1 MKNSPDSTAQMPPAP
16 PAQGRGKAFLQ
27 ILLILMLFVMAQ
39 MMAGTCAT
47 VQLNLSNLA
56 NGGEMNPML
65 CLAHP
70 KVYVLWMLIWDLI
83 LLPLLWMTKV
93 VRRNC
98 LTAGCHT
105 AQRLSPSYVASML
118 AAFFLMVFGNGALAI
133 VLDLPDEGIS
143 EIFMGVKGE
152 PFDWLELCL
161 IGPLVEELIF
171 REGIARQLRTL
182 GMRTFW
188 AAFLTA
194 AVFGVVHM
202 NLAQAIP
209 AIILGTAFGSY
220 YFRTDDLRLCLSAHV
235 LNNTLAFVL
244 LFFPELETTLAGV
257 SAPILGSIGAVLI
270 LAGAAWTF
278 VLTKNILKQ

>member
-1 MKNSPDSTAQMPPAP
+1 MKNSPDFTAQMPPAP

-27 ILLILMLFVMAQ
+27 ILLILMLFLMAEVMA
-39 MMAGTCAT
+39 GICAT
-47 VQLNLSNLA
+47 IQLNLSNFA
-56 NGGEMNPML
+56 NGGEIDPML

-83 LLPLLWMTKV
+83 LLLLLWVTKV

-98 LTAGCHT
+98 LTAGRHSEPP
-105 AQRLSPSYVASML
+105 LSPSYVVSL
-118 AAFFLMVFGNGALAI
+118 LTAFLLLVLGNSALAV
-133 VLDLPDEGIS
+133 VLELPDDGVS
-143 EIFMGVKGE
+143 EIFMGVKDE
-152 PFDWLELCL
+152 AFAWLTLCL
-161 IGPLVEELIF
+161 VGPLVEELIF
-171 REGIARQLRTL
+171 REGIARQLRSL

-188 AAFLTA
+188 AALLSA
-194 AVFGVVHM
+194 AVFGVAHG

-209 AIILGTAFGSY
+209 AIILGTALGLY
-220 YFRTDDLRLCLSAHV
+220 YFRTNDLRLCLTAHV
-235 LNNTLAFVL
+235 LNNTLAVVL
-244 LFFPELETTLAGV
+244 LFFPELETTFAGV

>member
-27 ILLILMLFVMAQ
+27 ILLILMLFVMAEV
-39 MMAGTCAT
+39 MAGICAT
-47 VQLNLSNLA
+47 IQLNLSNFA
-56 NGGEMNPML
+56 NGGEIDPML

-83 LLPLLWMTKV
+83 LLLLLWVTKV

-98 LTAGCHT
+98 LTAGRHSEPP
-105 AQRLSPSYVASML
+105 LSPTYVASML
-118 AAFFLMVFGNGALAI
+118 AAFFLMVFGSNALAI
-133 VLDLPDEGIS
+133 VLELPDDGVS
-143 EIFMGVKGE
+143 QLFMGVKDE
-152 PFDWLELCL
+152 AFAWLELCL

-194 AVFGVVHM
+194 AVFGVAHG

-209 AIILGTAFGSY
+209 AIILGTALGLY
-220 YFRTDDLRLCLSAHV
+220 YFRTNDLRLCLTAHV
-235 LNNTLAFVL
+235 LNNTLAVVL
-244 LFFPELETTLAGV
+244 LFFPELETAFSGI
-257 SAPILGSIGAVLI
+257 SAPILSTIAAVLI

>member
-1 MKNSPDSTAQMPPAP
+1 MPPAP

-27 ILLILMLFVMAQ
+27 ILLILMLFLMAEVMA
-39 MMAGTCAT
+39 GICAT
-47 VQLNLSNLA
+47 IQLNLSNLA
-56 NGGEMNPML
+56 NGGEIDPML

-83 LLPLLWMTKV
+83 LLLLLWVTKV

-98 LTAGCHT
+98 LTAGRHSEPP
-105 AQRLSPSYVASML
+105 LSPSYVVSL
-118 AAFFLMVFGNGALAI
+118 LTAFLLLVLGNSALAV
-133 VLDLPDEGIS
+133 VLELPDDGVS
-143 EIFMGVKGE
+143 EIFMGVKDE
-152 PFDWLELCL
+152 AFAWLTLCL
-161 IGPLVEELIF
+161 VGPLVEELIF
-171 REGIARQLRTL
+171 REGIARQLRSL

-188 AAFLTA
+188 AALLSA
-194 AVFGVVHM
+194 AVFGVAHG

-209 AIILGTAFGSY
+209 AIILGTALGLY
-220 YFRTDDLRLCLSAHV
+220 YFRTNDLRLCLTAHV

-244 LFFPELETTLAGV
+244 LFFPELETTFAGV

-278 VLTKNILKQ
+278 FLTKNILKQ

>member
-1 MKNSPDSTAQMPPAP
+1 MKNNPDFTVQMPPAP

-27 ILLILMLFVMAQ
+27 ILLILILFLMAEVMA
-39 MMAGTCAT
+39 GICAT
-47 VQLNLSNLA
+47 IQLNLSNFA
-56 NGGEMNPML
+56 NGGEIDPML

-83 LLPLLWMTKV
+83 LLLLLWVTKV

-98 LTAGCHT
+98 FTAGRHSEPP
-105 AQRLSPSYVASML
+105 LSPSYVISL
-118 AAFFLMVFGNGALAI
+118 LTAFLLLVLGNSALAV
-133 VLDLPDEGIS
+133 VLELPDDGVS
-143 EIFMGVKGE
+143 EIFMGVKDE
-152 PFDWLELCL
+152 AFAWLTLCL
-161 IGPLVEELIF
+161 VGPLVEELIF
-171 REGIARQLRTL
+171 RAGIARQLRSL

-188 AAFLTA
+188 AALLSA
-194 AVFGVVHM
+194 AVFGVAHG

-209 AIILGTAFGSY
+209 AIILGTALGLY
-220 YFRTDDLRLCLSAHV
+220 YFRTNDLRLCLTAHV

>member
-47 VQLNLSNLA
+47 IQLNLSNFA
-56 NGGEMNPML
+56 NGGEIDPML

-83 LLPLLWMTKV
+83 LLLLLWMTKV

-98 LTAGCHT
+98 LTAGRHSEPP
-105 AQRLSPSYVASML
+105 LSPSYVVSL
-118 AAFFLMVFGNGALAI
+118 LTAFLLLVLGNSALAV
-133 VLDLPDEGIS
+133 VLELPDDGVS
-143 EIFMGVKGE
+143 EIFMGVKDE
-152 PFDWLELCL
+152 AFAWLTLCL
-161 IGPLVEELIF
+161 VGPLVEELIF
-171 REGIARQLRTL
+171 REGIARQLRNL

-188 AAFLTA
+188 AALLSA
-194 AVFGVVHM
+194 AVFGVAHG

-209 AIILGTAFGSY
+209 AIILGTALGLH
-220 YFRTDDLRLCLSAHV
+220 YFRTNDLRLCLTAHV
-235 LNNTLAFVL
+235 LNNTLAIIL
-244 LFFPELETTLAGV
+244 LFFPELETTFAGV

>member
-39 MMAGTCAT
+39 MMAGICAT
-47 VQLNLSNLA
+47 IQLNLSNFA
-56 NGGEMNPML
+56 NGGEIDPIL

-83 LLPLLWMTKV
+83 LLLLLWVTKV

-98 LTAGCHT
+98 LTAGRHSEPP
-105 AQRLSPSYVASML
+105 LSPSYVVSL
-118 AAFFLMVFGNGALAI
+118 LTAFLLLVLGNSALAV
-133 VLDLPDEGIS
+133 VLELPDDGVS
-143 EIFMGVKGE
+143 EIFMGVKDE
-152 PFDWLELCL
+152 AFAWLTLCL
-161 IGPLVEELIF
+161 VGPLVEELIF
-171 REGIARQLRTL
+171 REGIARQLRSL

-188 AAFLTA
+188 AALLSA
-194 AVFGVVHM
+194 AVFGVAHG

-209 AIILGTAFGSY
+209 AIILGTALGLH
-220 YFRTDDLRLCLSAHV
+220 YFRTNDLRLCLTAHV
-235 LNNTLAFVL
+235 LNNTLAFIL

-257 SAPILGSIGAVLI
+257 SAPILSTIAAVLI

>member
-16 PAQGRGKAFLQ
+16 PTQGRGKAFLQ
-27 ILLILMLFVMAQ
+27 ILLILMLFLMAQ

-47 VQLNLSNLA
+47 IQLNLSNFA
-56 NGGEMNPML
+56 NGGEIDPML

-83 LLPLLWMTKV
+83 LLLLLWMTKV

-98 LTAGCHT
+98 LTAGRHSEPP
-105 AQRLSPSYVASML
+105 LSPSYVISL
-118 AAFFLMVFGNGALAI
+118 LTAFLLLVLGNSALAV
-133 VLDLPDEGIS
+133 VLELPDDGVS
-143 EIFMGVKGE
+143 EIFIGVKDE
-152 PFDWLELCL
+152 AFAWLTLCL
-161 IGPLVEELIF
+161 VGPLVEELIF

-188 AAFLTA
+188 AALLSA
-194 AVFGVVHM
+194 AVFGVAHG

-209 AIILGTAFGSY
+209 AIILGTALGLY
-220 YFRTDDLRLCLSAHV
+220 YFRTNDLRLCLTAHV
-235 LNNTLAFVL
+235 LNNTLAVVL
-244 LFFPELETTLAGV
+244 LFFPELETTFAGV

>member
-56 NGGEMNPML
+56 NGGEIDPML

-83 LLPLLWMTKV
+83 LLLLLWVTKV

-98 LTAGCHT
+98 LTAGCHSEPPLT
-105 AQRLSPSYVASML
+105 PSYVVSL
-118 AAFFLMVFGNGALAI
+118 LTAFLLLVLGNSALAV
-133 VLDLPDEGIS
+133 VLELPDDGVS
-143 EIFMGVKGE
+143 EIFMGVKDE
-152 PFDWLELCL
+152 AFAWLTLCL
-161 IGPLVEELIF
+161 VGPLVEELIF
-171 REGIARQLRTL
+171 REGIARQLRSL

-188 AAFLTA
+188 AALLSA
-194 AVFGVVHM
+194 AVFGVAHG

-209 AIILGTAFGSY
+209 AIILGTALGLY
-220 YFRTDDLRLCLSAHV
+220 YFRTNDLRLCLTAHV
-235 LNNTLAFVL
+235 LNNTLAFIL
-244 LFFPELETTLAGV
+244 LFFPELETTFAGV

>member
-1 MKNSPDSTAQMPPAP
+1 MKNNPDFTAQMPPAP

-27 ILLILMLFVMAQ
+27 ILLILMLFLMAEVMA
-39 MMAGTCAT
+39 GICAT
-47 VQLNLSNLA
+47 IQLNLSNLA
-56 NGGEMNPML
+56 NGGELDPML

-83 LLPLLWMTKV
+83 LLLLLWVTKV

-118 AAFFLMVFGNGALAI
+118 AAFFLMVFGSNALAI
-133 VLDLPDEGIS
+133 VLELPDDGVS
-143 EIFMGVKGE
+143 QLFMGVKDE
-152 PFDWLELCL
+152 AFAWMTLCL

-188 AAFLTA
+188 AALLSGA
-194 AVFGVVHM
+194 AFGMVHM

-209 AIILGTAFGSY
+209 AIILGTALGLY
-220 YFRTDDLRLCLSAHV
+220 YFRTNDLRLCLTAHV
-235 LNNTLAFVL
+235 LNNTLAFIL
-244 LFFPELETTLAGV
+244 LFFPELETTFAGV

>member
-39 MMAGTCAT
+39 MMAGICAT
-47 VQLNLSNLA
+47 IQLNLSNFA
-56 NGGEMNPML
+56 NGGEIDPIL

-83 LLPLLWMTKV
+83 LLLLLWVTKV

-98 LTAGCHT
+98 LTAGRHSEPP
-105 AQRLSPSYVASML
+105 LSPSYVVSL
-118 AAFFLMVFGNGALAI
+118 LTAFLLLVLGNSALAV
-133 VLDLPDEGIS
+133 VLELPDDGVS
-143 EIFMGVKGE
+143 EIFMGVKDE
-152 PFDWLELCL
+152 AFAWLTLCL
-161 IGPLVEELIF
+161 VGPLVEELIF
-171 REGIARQLRTL
+171 REGIARQLRSL

-188 AAFLTA
+188 AALLSA
-194 AVFGVVHM
+194 AVFGVAHG

-209 AIILGTAFGSY
+209 AIILGTALGLH
-220 YFRTDDLRLCLSAHV
+220 YFRTNDLRLCLTAHV
-235 LNNTLAFVL
+235 LNNTLAISL

-270 LAGAAWTF
+270 VAGAAWTF